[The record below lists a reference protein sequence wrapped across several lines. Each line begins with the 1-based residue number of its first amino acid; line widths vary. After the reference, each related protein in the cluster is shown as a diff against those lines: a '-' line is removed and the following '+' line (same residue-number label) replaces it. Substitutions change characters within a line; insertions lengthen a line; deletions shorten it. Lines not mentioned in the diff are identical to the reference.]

1 MSKKI
6 PNYTLEELADAHI
19 IPAKLST
26 EERAAVDADLHVFR
40 MRILAEMTEQDRLKS
55 NLCQLRGL
63 MRRDLNQTE
72 QPPTY
77 TFESVLKEY
86 LRICNKKQI
95 TLAQELQL
103 SSSKLNLYL
112 SGKEHPNL
120 SVLYR
125 LEKHSGGLIPA
136 LLWWQVAARKIE
148 QQIQQDTENRQ
159 REGAKVQSILESGF
173 QQLPIA

>member
-1 MSKKI
+1 MSKKV

-19 IPAKLST
+19 IPAKLT
-26 EERAAVDADLHVFR
+26 PEERAEVDAEMHVFR
-40 MRILAEMTEQDRLKS
+40 MRILAEMTDQDHLKS

-63 MRRDLNQTE
+63 VWRDLRQTD

-86 LRICNKKQI
+86 LRICKKKQV
-95 TLAQELQL
+95 TLAKEIQL
-103 SSSKLNLYL
+103 HPSKLNVYL

-120 SVLYR
+120 AVLYR

-148 QQIQQDTENRQ
+148 QQIQNDTENRQ
-159 REGAKVQSILESGF
+159 REGAKVKW
-173 QQLPIA
+173 IAE